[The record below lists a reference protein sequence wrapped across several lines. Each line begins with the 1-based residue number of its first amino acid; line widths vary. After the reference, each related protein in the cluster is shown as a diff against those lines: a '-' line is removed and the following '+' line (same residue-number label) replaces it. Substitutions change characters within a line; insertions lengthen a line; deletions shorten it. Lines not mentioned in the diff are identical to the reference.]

1 MVILHVKH
9 NDQNQFL
16 FETTLKTSVEEVA
29 SKITAIY
36 NGRLKVNRIC
46 GEMEELAKHGTLYPP
61 EILGLTPEQVQEMK
75 LVDTWGEKCIPSGG
89 YTMVDDPIGRRNGKQ
104 PRKEMQDVLHKA
116 IKDAKEMISKN
127 LVLQHKCLTMKVVQ
141 EAVSLLKG
149 ATMIVYPMKLPPHD
163 VIRMEFENI
172 EDLSGTQASLEVVD
186 PATAQLWFCGKEMYR
201 DGKVLGDYV
210 GKIENCK
217 VIVKLTK
224 RGQGPPAREPIMSEE
239 QRKEF
244 MLHAYRKQE
253 ELKKLD
259 ADDDDNYF
267 NSEWAD
273 SNNLKKTFHGLN
285 NISWRPGK

>member
-29 SKITAIY
+29 SKIPAIY

-217 VIVKLTK
+217 VGRNVFTYL
-224 RGQGPPAREPIMSEE
+224 SC
-239 QRKEF
+239 
-244 MLHAYRKQE
+244 
-253 ELKKLD
+253 
-259 ADDDDNYF
+259 
-267 NSEWAD
+267 S
-273 SNNLKKTFHGLN
+273 
-285 NISWRPGK
+285 